1 MVAEV
6 LFVPGTTVVGAF
18 GLIISLVGV
27 AYAFLSFDLGTAWL
41 ITGVAALLNLIAI
54 VYSFKSGVWNKFSL
68 KNTNQGGAFDG
79 RTIGLQVGMP
89 GKAISDIKPIGKASI
104 GEKIYEV
111 KSESGYITVGS
122 DIIVMKILNNQIIVK

>member
-6 LFVPGTTVVGAF
+6 LFVPGTTIVGIF
-18 GLIISLVGV
+18 GLIVSFVGV

-41 ITGVAALLNLIAI
+41 ITGVAALLNLAAI

-68 KNTNQGGAFDG
+68 KTTNQGRTFDG
-79 RTIGLQVGMP
+79 RTDDLQVGMP
-89 GKAISDIKPIGKASI
+89 GKATSDIKPFGTAVF

-111 KSESGYITVGS
+111 KSESGFITVGS
-122 DIIVMKILNNQIIVK
+122 VIIIVKIENDKILVK